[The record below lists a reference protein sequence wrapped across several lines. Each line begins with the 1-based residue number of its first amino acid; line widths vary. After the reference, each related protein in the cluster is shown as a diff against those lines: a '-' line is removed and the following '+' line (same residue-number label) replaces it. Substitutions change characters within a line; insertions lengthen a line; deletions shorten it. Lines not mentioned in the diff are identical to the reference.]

1 MSQRKRY
8 RSAIRSEHMI
18 RDAYVSLAE
27 RGQRLSVTAI
37 CREADLNRSTFYV
50 HYDCIETLEASLTNG
65 LMDELGEVV
74 SQSLESYYPQRLDQ
88 VIDAIGSYVEEN
100 RALFKL
106 LLTSAGSF
114 GFGDSLRS
122 SLLEAVGSAGLQDMV
137 RFDYVAGA
145 LASVYRTWVLGQYGD
160 APIGEVNDLV
170 ARLWQA
176 S

>member
-1 MSQRKRY
+1 MEKRKRY
-8 RSAIRSEHMI
+8 RSAIRSERMI

-50 HYDCIETLEASLTNG
+50 HYDCIETLEASLSAG
-65 LMDELGEVV
+65 LMEELVELV
-74 SQSLESYYPQRLDQ
+74 SENLEASYPQRLDL
-88 VIDAIGSYVEEN
+88 VVAAIGSYVEEN
-100 RALFKL
+100 RALFRL

-114 GFGDSLRS
+114 GFGDNLRA
-122 SLLEAVGSAGLQDMV
+122 SLLKLVGDTELEGMV

-160 APIGEVNDLV
+160 VSIEEVNQV
-170 ARLWQA
+170 AVRLWQA